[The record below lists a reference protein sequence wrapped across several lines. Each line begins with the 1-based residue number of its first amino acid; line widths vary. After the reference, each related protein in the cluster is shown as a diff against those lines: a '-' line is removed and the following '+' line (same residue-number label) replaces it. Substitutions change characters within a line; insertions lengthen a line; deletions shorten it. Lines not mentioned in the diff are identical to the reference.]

1 MPEPIALITG
11 ATSGIGRAAAAQLA
25 SAGWRVWVAGR
36 SLERAEA
43 TAEQTGGRPLQL
55 DVTKPASVAAA
66 AAVVTELDVLV
77 NNAGISPDY
86 SVLLADAD
94 AELFRRTYETN
105 VFAVVTVTNAF
116 LPALRRS
123 GHPRIVNLSSGTGS
137 LTWSSGPNPQF
148 DYQQAASTG
157 GRLAAYRSSKA
168 ALNAL
173 TLFYAQALESDRFKV
188 NALAPGVRATNL
200 NPGAA
205 ARGGD
210 PAEAAAAIVNL
221 AQIPDDGPTGR
232 LFSYDGSIVPW

>member
-25 SAGWRVWVAGR
+25 AEGWRVWVAGR

-43 TAEQTGGRPLQL
+43 TAAQIGGRPLQL
-55 DVTKPASVAAA
+55 DVTQPASVAAA
-66 AAVVTELDVLV
+66 AAVVTEL
-77 NNAGISPDY
+77 NAGISPDY
-86 SVLLADAD
+86 DVLLADAD

-105 VFAVVTVTNAF
+105 VFGVVTVTNAF

-123 GHPRIVNLSSGTGS
+123 PHPRIVNVSSGTSS
-137 LTWSSGPNPQF
+137 LAWSSGPNPQF
-148 DYQQAASTG
+148 DYEQAAGTG
-157 GRLAAYRSSKA
+157 GRLAAYRSSKT

-173 TLFYAQALESDRFKV
+173 TLLYSQALAAEGVKV
-188 NALAPGVRATNL
+188 NALAPGIRATNL

-210 PAEAAAAIVNL
+210 PAEAAAAILHL
-221 AQIPDDGPTGR
+221 AQIHDDAPTGR
-232 LFSYDGSIVPW
+232 LFSYDGSVVPW